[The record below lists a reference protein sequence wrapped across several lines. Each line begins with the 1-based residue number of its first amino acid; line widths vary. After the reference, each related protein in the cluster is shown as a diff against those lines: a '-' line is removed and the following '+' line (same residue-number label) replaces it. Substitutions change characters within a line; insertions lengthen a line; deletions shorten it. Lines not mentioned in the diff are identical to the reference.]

1 MKDQKPVKP
10 RTQTQKNVT
19 NEAKFV
25 LERDVQARIG
35 KLLRTMYDDV
45 VQQGVPERFAN
56 LLRQLDHPDKVPKE

>member
-10 RTQTQKNVT
+10 RIRTQKNVT
-19 NEAKFV
+19 NGAKFA

-56 LLRQLDHPDKVPKE
+56 LLRQFDHPDKVPKE